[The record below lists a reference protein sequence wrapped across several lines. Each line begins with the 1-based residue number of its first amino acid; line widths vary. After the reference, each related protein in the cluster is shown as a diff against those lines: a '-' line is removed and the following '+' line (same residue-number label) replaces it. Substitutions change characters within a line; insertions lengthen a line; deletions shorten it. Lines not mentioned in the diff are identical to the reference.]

1 MDSLRGSD
9 GFSLIELLIVVV
21 ILGLLVGIA
30 LPQYGHY
37 LHQGRQK
44 AAMTQMKAISD
55 ANELYQVRN
64 GSYAPDLDE
73 LVPNFIRQISQ
84 DPWGS
89 EYRYEVSGRGYSITS
104 LGSDEEPGPAPPA
117 EWVDE
122 PYEVDIVLRDGVF
135 VQAPGHVVVSS
146 GE

>member
-1 MDSLRGSD
+1 MQRHLQQD

-44 AAMTQMKAISD
+44 AAMTQMKAIGD
-55 ANELYQVRN
+55 ANELYKVRH
-64 GSYAPDLDE
+64 GDYADSLED
-73 LVPNFIRQISQ
+73 LVPNFIRQIAE

-89 EYRYEVSGRGYSITS
+89 EYRYEINAGDYTLSS
-104 LGSDEEPGPAPPA
+104 LGSDEELGPTPPPG
-117 EWVDE
+117 WVDE
-122 PYEVDIVLRDGVF
+122 PYEADIVFRDGVF
-135 VQAPGHVVVSS
+135 VQAPGHVVVS
-146 GE
+146 E

>member
-1 MDSLRGSD
+1 MQDSRQNQK

-44 AAMTQMKAISD
+44 AAMTQLKAISD

-64 GSYAPDLDE
+64 GSYAAELSD
-73 LVPNFIRQISQ
+73 LVPNFIRQIAE

-89 EYRYEVSGRGYSITS
+89 EYRYEVTSGGYTLTS
-104 LGSDEEPGPAPPA
+104 LGSDQAPGPVPPPD
-117 EWVDE
+117 WVDE

-135 VQAPGHVVVSS
+135 TQAPGHAITS
-146 GE
+146 E